1 MSVLVVDWLRLSVAV
16 APPFAATCA
25 PLADEVVV
33 CVDRSELSV
42 TVDERSEL
50 SVVERSE
57 LSMYDRSALSV
68 VVTDW
73 LRLSDAV
80 LPLFAATCAPDAPL
94 LSVRVVERSEL
105 SVVVVERLELSVA
118 DRSEL
123 SLLLVE
129 RFELSVVDR
138 FELSVIDRSELSV
151 VVVERFDPSVVV
163 VERLE
168 PSVLVVVELSVLVV
182 FCVLSGLNDPSM
194 TWPPAAWPLFV
205 VVVVVVAGSVWAW
218 AGATQAS
225 AEAEAARRRRDFIGW
240 HPLLAGTAPAVDARS
255 AEIRPGIT
263 GLYR

>member
-1 MSVLVVDWLRLSVAV
+1 LSVLVVDWLRLSVAV

-118 DRSEL
+118 ERSEL

-138 FELSVIDRSELSV
+138 FELSVIDRSELSVVDRFELSV

-205 VVVVVVAGSVWAW
+205 VVVVVVAGSVWA
-218 AGATQAS
+218 
-225 AEAEAARRRRDFIGW
+225 
-240 HPLLAGTAPAVDARS
+240 
-255 AEIRPGIT
+255 
-263 GLYR
+263 